1 MASFQ
6 QRIGLNCWSTRIHPL
21 MPDGNKT
28 PYLLNDSYPF
38 LASQTLSVTLRIWE

>member
-28 PYLLNDSYPF
+28 PYLLNDSNPF
-38 LASQTLSVTLRIWE
+38 LASQTLPVTLRIWE